1 MENYYVY
8 LHLNKINGK
17 KYYGITSEKT
27 PEIRWKKGYSHN
39 KHFNAAIQKYGWD
52 NFDHII
58 IASNLTKIEA
68 ETMEHQLITQEKTN
82 DPIYGYNLTSGGGV
96 GVFRHSEKSKKL
108 MSEHTKGELNPMYG
122 KSHSEETKNKIS
134 KALSNHP
141 KTSKRVLCI
150 ETNQVFPS
158 SREIERKLGINH
170 YSINQVC
177 NGKQKTAG
185 KMHWKYI
192 TEEEYEQLKENL

>member
-17 KYYGITSEKT
+17 KYYGITSEAK

-39 KHFNAAIQKYGWD
+39 KHFSSAIKKYGWD
-52 NFDHII
+52 SFEHII
-58 IASNLTKIEA
+58 IANKLTKIEA
-68 ETMEHQLITQEKTN
+68 ETMEQQLIARDQTN
-82 DPIYGYNLTSGGGV
+82 NPQYGYNLTSGGGA
-96 GVFRHSEKSKKL
+96 GVFRHSEESKRL
-108 MSEHTKGELNPMYG
+108 MSKHTKGKLNPMYG
-122 KSHSEETKNKIS
+122 KQHSEETKAKIS

-158 SREIERKLGINH
+158 SREVERQLGIQH

-192 TEEEYEQLKENL
+192 TEEEYNLLKEI

>member
-17 KYYGITSEKT
+17 KYYGITSELK

-39 KHFNAAIQKYGWD
+39 KYFSSAIKKYGWD
-52 NFDHII
+52 GFDHII

-68 ETMEHQLITQEKTN
+68 ETMEQQLIKQDQTN
-82 DPIYGYNLTSGGGV
+82 NHLYGYNLTSGGGA
-96 GVFRHSEKSKKL
+96 GVFRHSEESKRL

-122 KSHSEETKNKIS
+122 KQHTKETKEKIS

-141 KTSKRVLCI
+141 KTSKRVLCV

-158 SREIERKLGINH
+158 SREVERQLGIHH
-170 YSINQVC
+170 YSINQAC

-185 KMHWKYI
+185 KKHWKYI
-192 TEEEYEQLKENL
+192 TEEEYNQLKEE

>member
-17 KYYGITSEKT
+17 KYYGITSEVK

-39 KHFNAAIQKYGWD
+39 KHFSSTIKKYGWD
-52 NFDHII
+52 SFEHII
-58 IASNLTKIEA
+58 IADKLTKIEA
-68 ETMEHQLITQEKTN
+68 ENMEQQLIARDQTN
-82 DPIYGYNLTSGGGV
+82 NSQYGYNLTSGGGI
-96 GVFRHSEKSKKL
+96 GVFRHSEESKKL
-108 MSEHTKGELNPMYG
+108 ISEHTKGELNPMYG
-122 KSHSEETKNKIS
+122 KHHSKETKDKIS

-141 KTSKRVLCI
+141 KTSKRVFCI

-158 SREIERKLGINH
+158 SREVERQLGINH

-192 TEEEYEQLKENL
+192 TEEEYNLLKEV

>member
-1 MENYYVY
+1 MKNYYVY
-8 LHLNKINGK
+8 LHLNKTNGK
-17 KYYGITSEKT
+17 KYYGITSEVR
-27 PEIRWKKGYSHN
+27 PEIRWQKGYSHN
-39 KHFNAAIQKYGWD
+39 KHFSSAIKKYGWD
-52 NFDHII
+52 NFEHII
-58 IASNLTKIEA
+58 IADKLTKIEA
-68 ETMEHQLITQEKTN
+68 ETMEQQLIARDQTN
-82 DPIYGYNLTSGGGV
+82 NSQYGYNLTSGGGL
-96 GVFRHSEKSKKL
+96 GVFRHSEESKKL
-108 MSEHTKGELNPMYG
+108 MSEHSKGELNPMYG
-122 KSHSEETKNKIS
+122 KHHSKETKDKIS

-158 SREIERKLGINH
+158 SREIERQLGINH

-192 TEEEYEQLKENL
+192 TEEEYNLLKEV